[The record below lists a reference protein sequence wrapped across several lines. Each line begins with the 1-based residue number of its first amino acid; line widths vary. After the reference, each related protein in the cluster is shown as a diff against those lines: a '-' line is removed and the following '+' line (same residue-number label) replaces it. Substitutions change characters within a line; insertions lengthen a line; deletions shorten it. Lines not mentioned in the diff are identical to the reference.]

1 METPL
6 IERRRLFGNPSRT
19 GAQISPDGRWLSW
32 HAQRDEVLNIWV
44 APVSDPGGAK
54 PVTAERVRPI
64 RAHFWAPDSQRVLF
78 INDQGGD
85 EDFKLFAVA
94 PEGGKTV
101 TLTPFDKTQTQILKI
116 SRSARD
122 RILIGLNNRDPR
134 WHDVHA
140 LDLAS
145 GGLTLAFENDGLADF
160 LIDQQLNL
168 RGGARP
174 RPDGGVDY
182 HRINDGVVDPSPF
195 SSVDLDDTL
204 TTRPLR
210 YTTDGRTLYW
220 IDARGRDTAALVAED
235 VASGARTVVAEDPRV
250 DIAGALFNPE
260 TGVAEAYPVNY
271 LRSEWIALDPRV
283 GEDLAFLQGALEG
296 DISIN
301 SRTDAD
307 DFWVVGVDPVTA
319 PPAAYLYDRKARS
332 VAQLYVTRPEL
343 ADAPLVPLRPYEIRS
358 RDGLVQPSYLTLPPQ
373 SEPDAEGRPARPVPM
388 VLLPHGGPWGRDLY
402 GYNPFHQFLANRGY
416 AVLSPN
422 FRGSTGFGRAFMAAG
437 NCEWGAKMHDDLLD
451 AVQWAVEQ
459 GITTSDKVAIM
470 GGSYGGYCVLAGL
483 AFTPEV
489 FACGVD
495 IVGPA
500 NLNTLLTSIPD
511 YWEAMREQ
519 LYKRVGD
526 PRTPDG
532 AALLKERSP
541 LTRADDIKRP
551 LLIGQGAND
560 PRVKQAE
567 SDQIVQAMEAKQ
579 IPVTYVLFPDEG
591 HGFARPENNIAF
603 LAVAEQFLAQNLGG
617 RAEAYGDD
625 LKGSSMHV
633 PYGAGF
639 APGLAEAM
647 TEPA

>member
-44 APVSDPGGAK
+44 APVSDPSAAK

-182 HRINDGVVDPSPF
+182 HRINDSVVDPSPF

-210 YTTDGRTLYW
+210 FTTDGRTLYW
-220 IDARGRDTAALVAED
+220 IDARGRDTAALVADD
-235 VASGARTVVAEDPRV
+235 VASGTRTVVAEDPRV

-319 PPAAYLYDRKARS
+319 PPAAYLYDRNARRLT
-332 VAQLYVTRPEL
+332 QLYVTRPEL
-343 ADAPLVPLRPYEIRS
+343 ADAPLVPLRPLEIRS

-526 PRTPDG
+526 PRTPEG
-532 AALLKERSP
+532 AALLKARSP
-541 LTRADDIKRP
+541 LNKADDIRRP

-647 TEPA
+647 TEAA